1 MSVDANAM
9 LERLKDLNEKKNLKG
24 EYEKRKKEEK
34 ILNDYESAYK
44 RLEDVLDDDRLF
56 NLLKVY
62 WLLDENGTTYEGGR
76 RKDEKTYFTEIQNT
90 SLTSY
95 ENQIFFHPRSDK
107 KANIKMCEYHDVI
120 YESKGSRYGTRAE
133 TVLQLDYDEDG
144 NYRPR
149 FNCWYERVDE
159 HWGGWHDLPNDD
171 KTKIIKTKMLNN
183 FCDRLPEFM
192 EEVENVFNEFMH
204 DQEMQY
210 GDEEEYEEIKNIK
223 LDDFI
228 KAYEL
233 YHEKMDGEHEKFE
246 ELVTSIG
253 EVNLFE
259 FEENNIIYEANYN
272 FTEEKLKYYKRGEL
286 LGEEDY
292 SLGDVTKEVMKGY
305 DNSVSS
311 THYYDELCNQFNS
324 NLKFVDT
331 CEIYF
336 RNDNEEYIWNDEKT
350 RLFKCYA
357 PLSEDEKSLLL
368 ENADKKDIHDDG
380 LVHIVYD
387 SYDDGIDVLFD
398 IVKQYG
404 EQPEQ
409 QSEDYT
415 RMLSRINQ
423 GVKL

>member
-9 LERLKDLNEKKNLKG
+9 LERLKDLNEKKNLKD

-44 RLEDVLDDDRLF
+44 RLEDALNDDRLL
-56 NLLKVY
+56 NLQRVY
-62 WLLDENGTTYEGGR
+62 WLLDENGTTFESGG
-76 RKDEKTYFTEIQNT
+76 KDEKRYFTEIQNT
-90 SLTSY
+90 DLTSY
-95 ENQIFFHPRSDK
+95 PNHIFFHPRTDKNK
-107 KANIKMCEYHDVI
+107 KANIKMCEYHTVI
-120 YESKGSRYGTRAE
+120 YGDECYEALAE
-133 TVLQLDYDEDG
+133 TVFQLDFDDEG
-144 NYRPR
+144 NYKQR
-149 FNCWYERVDE
+149 FNCWYERVDV
-159 HWGGWHDLPNDD
+159 HRVCWNALPDGNEG
-171 KTKIIKTKMLNN
+171 KIIKTKMLNN

-210 GDEEEYEEIKNIK
+210 GDEEEIKNIK
-223 LDDFI
+223 LEDFI

-233 YHEKMDGEHEKFE
+233 YHEKMDGEHEKFD
-246 ELVTSIG
+246 ELVTSLG

-292 SLGDVTKEVMKGY
+292 SLGDVTKEVIKGY

-324 NLKFVDT
+324 NLKFIDT